1 MVEINIEKIPE
12 IHAEE
17 EYSVLQIAL
26 NLAVTCLISGL
37 ILSITYFITHPTALK
52 QYEKIRVMTMK
63 ELVTDADNFKPIKGK
78 TEWYTAEKNGQMIA
92 YVIPSESKGYGGTI
106 KMLVAVNTKGQ
117 VIDFRITSLNETPGL
132 GDKAKDNK
140 FRSGLQGK
148 TSDAL
153 IVTKDPANTKNVQA
167 MTGATITSKAVTKG
181 VKEAVDEVVNFTGG
195 K

>member
-1 MVEINIEKIPE
+1 MEWGNNKMSEIHIEK
-12 IHAEE
+12 
-17 EYSVLQIAL
+17 EYSILQIAL
-26 NLAVTCLISGL
+26 NLTATCLIAGL
-37 ILSITYFITHPTALK
+37 ILSVTYFITHPTALK
-52 QYEKIRVMTMK
+52 QYEKIRVMTMN
-63 ELVTDADNFKPIKGK
+63 ELVTDADTFKPIEGK
-78 TEWYTAEKNGQMIA
+78 TEWYTAEKDGKTIA

-106 KMLVAVNTKGQ
+106 KMLVAVTTKGK

-132 GDKAKDNK
+132 GDKARDNK

-153 IVTKDPANTKNVQA
+153 IVVKDPANAENVQA

-181 VKEAVDEVVNFTGG
+181 VKEAVDEVMNFIGG

>member
-1 MVEINIEKIPE
+1 MEWGNSKMSE
-12 IHAEE
+12 IHTEK
-17 EYSVLQIAL
+17 EYSILQVAL
-26 NLAVTCLISGL
+26 NLAVTCLIAGL
-37 ILSITYFITHPTALK
+37 ILSVTYFITHPTALK

-63 ELVTDADNFKPIKGK
+63 ELVADADNFKPIEGK
-78 TEWYTAEKNGQMIA
+78 KEWYAAEKNGQTIA
-92 YVIPSESKGYGGTI
+92 YVVPSESKGYGGTI
-106 KMLVAVNTKGQ
+106 KMLVAVTTKGK
-117 VIDFRITSLNETPGL
+117 VIDFRITSHNETPGL

-153 IVTKDPANTKNVQA
+153 IVVKNPAKTENVQA

-181 VKEAVDEVVNFTGG
+181 VKEAVDEVMNFTGG